1 MSRAASVGEKGA
13 ALIVGLIMLVLI
25 TLMLITALNL
35 GTTNFRAVANMQ
47 FRSEAVAA
55 ANMAI
60 EQVISTPFT
69 AAPAAESINVD
80 IDNDAD
86 TDYDVAVAVPEC
98 IYAAQAFGAD
108 PSSLS
113 LPVSMSASSTWNTVW
128 DVDATATDDD
138 NRGRDRARARGRPGA
153 AHRGRKGRGVPVT
166 QRILQEQFHE
176 KQASGRRAGRERLLV
191 RRRQPRGPRT
201 STSSSSRPARPPASR
216 TC

>member
-1 MSRAASVGEKGA
+1 VSRAPNAREKGA

-35 GTTNFRAVANMQ
+35 GVTNFRAVSNMQ
-47 FRSEAVAA
+47 FRSEAIAA

-80 IDNDAD
+80 IDNDTD
-86 TDYDVAVAVPEC
+86 TDYVVAVAVPEC
-98 IYAAQAFGAD
+98 IYASEASGAD

-138 NRGRDRARARGRPGA
+138 NLGANAR
-153 AHRGRKGRGVPVT
+153 V
-166 QRILQEQFHE
+166 
-176 KQASGRRAGRERLLV
+176 RAGVRVLLTEAEKDAV
-191 RRRQPRGPRT
+191 CP
-201 STSSSSRPARPPASR
+201 
-216 TC
+216 